1 MKIALHN
8 GDLKGR
14 WNIINTVLNKKSN
27 TTQLAALDVEGSQIC
42 DSKRII
48 ESMNFSVV
56 LGIPSL
62 VRYLKPLINF

>member
-27 TTQLAALDVEGSQIC
+27 TTQFAALDVEGSQIC
-42 DSKRII
+42 DIGRIT
-48 ESMNFSVV
+48 E
-56 LGIPSL
+56 
-62 VRYLKPLINF
+62 